1 VPLERTCEY
10 DFTSVIFFTG
20 LALDLALGQS
30 SLNHK
35 KPENLGHKKVAEN
48 KTFKTILCELRMV
61 IFDHGTP
68 LFRYV

>member
-1 VPLERTCEY
+1 
-10 DFTSVIFFTG
+10 

-48 KTFKTILCELRMV
+48 KMFVWVAIQNNSLRTS
-61 IFDHGTP
+61 FGH
-68 LFRYV
+68 F

>member
-1 VPLERTCEY
+1 VPLEHTCEY

-35 KPENLGHKKVAEN
+35 KPENWGHKKVAEN
-48 KTFKTILCELRMV
+48 KMFVWVAIQNNSLRTS
-61 IFDHGTP
+61 FGH
-68 LFRYV
+68 F